1 MIRPRILSLH
11 HGSVENGYM
20 YTVQTYG
27 NVNVTPMSQAWSCV
41 AHAGRYQLE
50 MISAQL
56 PSLSDNALRK
66 KGSGHVRLEPSTI
79 IET

>member
-11 HGSVENGYM
+11 HGSMENGYM

-27 NVNVTPMSQAWSCV
+27 NVNVTSMIQAWSCV

-56 PSLSDNALRK
+56 SSLSDNALRK
-66 KGSGHVRLEPSTI
+66 KGCGHARLEPSTK